1 MEHYLDIVYLVIF
14 LGMIIISVKV
24 LMATNYEKL
33 FKQGKITEI
42 RVAFFIGVI
51 VISFLVTSAIVK
63 FSEVIYNLI
72 N

>member
-1 MEHYLDIVYLVIF
+1 MEHYLDIIYLIIF

-42 RVAFFIGVI
+42 RVFFFICVI
-51 VISFLVTSAIVK
+51 VISFLVTSAFVK

>member
-1 MEHYLDIVYLVIF
+1 MEHYLDIIYLIIF
-14 LGMIIISVKV
+14 LGMIIISIKV

-51 VISFLVTSAIVK
+51 VISFLVTSALVK

-72 N
+72 K